1 MVKPAVQEIALS
13 TVWTLARPASLWLTV
28 VACLLGWAS
37 AAACAHQPDG
47 PSMLAT
53 LILAAGFHASANML
67 QETGRS
73 VGGADVR
80 APRWLCSWTG
90 GFGLASRGVID
101 VRQTRQ
107 LAWAVLAL
115 VVLAGVLL
123 AFKTASGVIWL
134 GVAGVILVWAY
145 ALPPLHL
152 GSRGFGAIIA
162 AVSWW
167 LVVLGAD
174 WVQRR
179 YFFFIPA
186 INAVSFALLV
196 ANVHLMASNVI
207 RRASS
212 PVARRPAPGGGELRG
227 SAAVYGIILVIA
239 HLWLVGGVMALY
251 QPQRAL
257 WGVLSLPLSTL
268 ALVFLWFH
276 DNRVDRLHGA
286 LGLSIAAAVVHG
298 LAMAAGLA
306 SMYS

>member
-1 MVKPAVQEIALS
+1 
-13 TVWTLARPASLWLTV
+13 
-28 VACLLGWAS
+28 
-37 AAACAHQPDG
+37 
-47 PSMLAT
+47 MLAT

-80 APRWLCSWTG
+80 TSRWLCSWTG

-123 AFKTASGVIWL
+123 AYKTAAGVIWL

-276 DNRVDRLHGA
+276 DNRADRLHGA

>member
-1 MVKPAVQEIALS
+1 MF
-13 TVWTLARPASLWLTV
+13 
-28 VACLLGWAS
+28 
-37 AAACAHQPDG
+37 
-47 PSMLAT
+47 AT
-53 LILAAGFHASANML
+53 LILAVGFHAGANML
-67 QETGRS
+67 QETGQAIDH
-73 VGGADVR
+73 ADEGTST
-80 APRWLCSWTG
+80 WLRSWTG
-90 GFGLASRGVID
+90 GFGLVSQGVID

-107 LAWAVLAL
+107 LARVVLAL

-123 AFKTASGVIWL
+123 AYKTAAGVIWL
-134 GVAGVILVWAY
+134 GMAGLILVWAY
-145 ALPPLHL
+145 VMPPLRWA
-152 GSRGFGAIIA
+152 SSGFGVAIA

-196 ANVHLMASNVI
+196 ANVHLVASNAMRHANSV
-207 RRASS
+207 
-212 PVARRPAPGGGELRG
+212 VARRPDADGRELRG
-227 SAAVYGIILVIA
+227 LAVVYGLILVIA

-251 QPQRAL
+251 QPEPAL
-257 WGVLSLPLSTL
+257 WGVLSMPLSTL

-276 DNRVDRLHGA
+276 ANRADRLHVA

-306 SMYS
+306 SMYG